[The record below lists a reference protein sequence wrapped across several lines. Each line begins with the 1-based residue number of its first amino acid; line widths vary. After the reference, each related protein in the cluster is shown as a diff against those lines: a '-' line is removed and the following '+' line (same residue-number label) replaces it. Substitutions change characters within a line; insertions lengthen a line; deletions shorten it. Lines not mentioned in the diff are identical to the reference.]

1 MKKHLLYLTFLL
13 VLVFAANKSGA
24 QAYQPF
30 PTGAATWEVLR
41 CFYFYPSGWHDK
53 YTFTMDGSESVYE
66 GLPFKNIYIVQH
78 HLPGTVHDTIYPK
91 EFFGGIREVDKQ
103 VFIYQKWASVDTSV
117 MMVYDFN
124 ETDPGDTI
132 YTNVLSGNPYL
143 FGHLVTGVD
152 SVMVGNQY
160 HKRLHLQDVENE
172 FNTEYWI
179 EGVGSSWGLPFATFW
194 SITDNSYDL
203 SCFYSGDQ
211 LKYVNDSPQFSYC
224 IAPVPEISCD
234 SITTSIEDHDPGRC
248 PISSFSP
255 ILHRSH
261 ITLKQPG
268 NSFHDK
274 VIVDIYDLRGV
285 LVCSRILNKDQQTI
299 YVGNLSSGIYMLVF
313 KTKDWVKSR
322 KLVVQR

>member
-1 MKKHLLYLTFLL
+1 MKKHLLNLALLL
-13 VLVFAANKSGA
+13 VFALAANKSGA
-24 QAYQPF
+24 QTYQPF
-30 PTGAATWEVLR
+30 PTGTATWEVLR
-41 CFYFYPSGWHDK
+41 CFYFYPAGWHDK
-53 YTFTMDGSESVYE
+53 FTFTMDGSESVYE
-66 GLPFKNIYIVQH
+66 GLPFKNIYIVNH

-91 EFFGGIREVDKQ
+91 KFFGGIREVDKQ

-124 ETDPGDTI
+124 ETDLGDTI

-143 FGHLVTGVD
+143 FGHLVVGVD

-211 LKYVNDSPQFSYC
+211 LKYVNDSPQFGYC
-224 IAPVPEISCD
+224 TAPVPEITCD
-234 SITTSIEDHDPGRC
+234 SITSSTEPPIPEDAEFFVFPNPATDQV
-248 PISSFSP
+248 
-255 ILHRSH
+255 
-261 ITLKQPG
+261 TLKQPG
-268 NSFHDK
+268 NSFQEK
-274 VIVDIYDLRGV
+274 VSIDIYDLRGM
-285 LVCSRILNKDQQTI
+285 LVCSRTLSKDQQTI